1 MTIRQKAR
9 QVYKLWRKNPLH
21 PSLRFKRLKQSQ
33 PIYSVRIGQG
43 YRALGVLRGNIVTWF
58 WIGNHDKYE
67 QLVRLKRL

>member
-43 YRALGVLRGNIVTWF
+43 YRALGVLGVI
-58 WIGNHDKYE
+58 
-67 QLVRLKRL
+67 